1 MDHLPWIICHV
12 VGEKLSVISLSSEQ
26 QNFQRLERELPLDV
40 ACLTVDERGLLL
52 WHEFE
57 RIQGD
62 IMTAL
67 TNADDLLIPPADEAL
82 LDPTDL
88 TDWLGERVD
97 QTQDGLLFVTHR
109 QRMPV
114 ERIPAEERE
123 NIGGDAF
130 GYTKNNTAL
139 ERGHDFPR
147 HAHRSC
153 TVTLLIYDL
162 EFV

>member
-1 MDHLPWIICHV
+1 MDHLPWVICHV
-12 VGEKLSVISLSSEQ
+12 DGEKLSEISLSSERQ
-26 QNFQRLERELPLDV
+26 DFERLQREFPLDV
-40 ACLTVDERGLLL
+40 ACLTVDERALLL

-57 RIQGD
+57 RAQRD

-67 TNADDLLIPPADEAL
+67 TNADDLLVPLADEAL

-123 NIGGDAF
+123 NIGGDSH
-130 GYTKNNTAL
+130 GYTKKNTAL

-147 HAHRSC
+147 HVYRSC
-153 TVTLLIYDL
+153 TVTLLIYAL